1 MKHRA
6 ANHKPCT
13 ALRISRILT
22 VAILAIFTV
31 LAVSC
36 ANFASRVS
44 AEDAYLTR
52 RTVVPYRRDTTET
65 SSAHIP
71 TETEVCA
78 ETASDDSIYT
88 PLPETTEIE
97 ASSDATESIIE
108 SLESET
114 SAPVAAKPE
123 EPDDTAE
130 SDAAEPKTAD
140 ISAAA
145 ETTADT
151 SPAADITADTSTAAE
166 TTADTSIAA
175 ETAAAKPS
183 SGKVAYLTFDDGPN
197 KKNIATILDTL
208 DEYGVKA
215 TFFTVGYLVDRYPEL
230 VADCAERGHAI
241 GCHSYDHDY
250 ARIQKEGGLEAEI
263 SEWETAISAAL
274 GEVPDKKLF
283 RFPGGSTKK
292 SALDLKGKLS
302 ELGYKGYD
310 WNCLNNDSMM
320 KKCPADMTKEDWLK
334 KNFTDTYKYGSSL
347 KNAPLIILLHESY
360 AETADMLGWII
371 EFLQDEGYSFGTL
384 DELDSSWYY

>member
-1 MKHRA
+1 MILEGSTKPMKHRTV
-6 ANHKPCT
+6 NHRLRT

-22 VAILAIFTV
+22 VVMLIILTVFT
-31 LAVSC
+31 VSC

-52 RTVVPYRRDTTET
+52 RVVVPYRRDNGDT
-65 SSAHIP
+65 SSAYNP
-71 TETEVCA
+71 PETEVCA
-78 ETASDDSIYT
+78 ETTSDASAGT
-88 PLPETTEIE
+88 PLPETTGIE
-97 ASSDATESIIE
+97 ASSDNNE

-114 SAPVAAKPE
+114 TAPVTDKPE
-123 EPDDTAE
+123 EPDYT
-130 SDAAEPKTAD
+130 SVTCSAEPKTAD

-145 ETTADT
+145 DT
-151 SPAADITADTSTAAE
+151 TADTSTAAD
-166 TTADTSIAA
+166 TTV
-175 ETAAAKPS
+175 AKPS

-263 SEWETAISAAL
+263 SEWETAITAAL
-274 GEVPDKKLF
+274 GEVPDEKLF

-310 WNCLNNDSMM
+310 WNCLNNDSML
-320 KKCPADMTKEDWLK
+320 KKCPADMAREDWLK
-334 KNFTDTYKYGSSL
+334 KNFIDTYKYGSSL

-360 AETADMLGWII
+360 TETADMLGWII
-371 EFLQDEGYSFGTL
+371 EFLQNEGYSFGTL

>member
-52 RTVVPYRRDTTET
+52 RTVVPYRRDTGDT
-65 SSAHIP
+65 SSAYNP

-97 ASSDATESIIE
+97 VSSDNTESIIE

-130 SDAAEPKTAD
+130 SDTAKTNPD
-140 ISAAA
+140 TSATT
-145 ETTADT
+145 ETTTVTAADT
-151 SPAADITADTSTAAE
+151 TADTSTAAD
-166 TTADTSIAA
+166 TAAGTSTAA
-175 ETAAAKPS
+175 DTAAAKPS

-215 TFFTVGYLVDRYPEL
+215 TFFTVGYLVDVYPEL
-230 VADCAERGHAI
+230 VADCRERGHAI

-263 SEWETAISAAL
+263 SEWEMAITAAL
-274 GEVPDKKLF
+274 GEVPDEKLF

-310 WNCLNNDSMM
+310 WNCLNNDSML
-320 KKCPADMTKEDWLK
+320 KKCPADMAREDWLK
-334 KNFTDTYKYGSSL
+334 KNFIDTYKYGSSL

-360 AETADMLGWII
+360 TETADMLGWII
-371 EFLQDEGYSFGTL
+371 EFLQNEGYSFGTL